1 MNTFVVSKE
10 KMLAQFAKSSIK
22 KIISLFYS
30 LNLKRK
36 SNKMLSLK
44 FVKEFVIRVYS
55 KIIFPK
61 FDSL

>member
-44 FVKEFVIRVYS
+44 FVKEFVIRVY
-55 KIIFPK
+55 
-61 FDSL
+61 L